1 MDLEELILLYYLK
14 VFSTI
19 SLIILIIF
27 FIYFFNFLNK
37 NIFLKNN
44 IVEIK
49 KGESFESVVKNNIT
63 DLSNYD
69 LNLIKIFY
77 FTNVYL
83 NNNFIH
89 HGEFYLE
96 NNISIINFL
105 NTISKPSNVL
115 KKITIVEGWSEKKLN
130 KELKKYF
137 INYNSIPYEDI
148 IADTYFFEDNIDF
161 NTFLN
166 KLKKTKKRYFNKFK
180 DSKIYKSYN
189 EKEIII
195 IGSLIEKEGLDYID
209 KRNISS
215 VIFNRLKKN
224 MKLQIDASVLFAIT
238 NGSYNLNR
246 KLYLKDLKIDHPY
259 NTYLHK
265 GLPPK
270 PISYVGK
277 KTLDIIFEDY
287 KTEYLFY
294 FFDYSLNM
302 HIFSKN
308 YDEHKRKLNDYR
320 NKK

>member
-19 SLIILIIF
+19 SLIIFIIF
-27 FIYFFNFLNK
+27 FIYFFYFLNK

-44 IVEIK
+44 IDEIK

-137 INYNSIPYEDI
+137 INYNSILYEDI

-166 KLKKTKKRYFNKFK
+166 KLKKTKKIFNNL
-180 DSKIYKSYN
+180 KIVRFTN
-189 EKEIII
+189 LTMKEIII

-209 KRNISS
+209 K
-215 VIFNRLKKN
+215 K
-224 MKLQIDASVLFAIT
+224 
-238 NGSYNLNR
+238 
-246 KLYLKDLKIDHPY
+246 
-259 NTYLHK
+259 
-265 GLPPK
+265 
-270 PISYVGK
+270 
-277 KTLDIIFEDY
+277 
-287 KTEYLFY
+287 Y
-294 FFDYSLNM
+294 FFS
-302 HIFSKN
+302 HFQ
-308 YDEHKRKLNDYR
+308 
-320 NKK
+320 

>member
-1 MDLEELILLYYLK
+1 MGLEELILLYYLK

-19 SLIILIIF
+19 LLISFIIF
-27 FIYFFNFLNK
+27 FIYFFYFLNK

-44 IVEIK
+44 TVEIK
-49 KGESFESVVKNNIT
+49 KGESIESVINNNI
-63 DLSNYD
+63 SNVSNLN
-69 LNLIKIFY
+69 LNLIKILY
-77 FTNVYL
+77 FSNIYL
-83 NNNFIH
+83 HNNFIH
-89 HGEFYLE
+89 HGEFYIE

-105 NTISKPSNVL
+105 NIISKPSNVL
-115 KKITIVEGWSEKKLN
+115 KKITIIEGWSKKDLN
-130 KELKKYF
+130 KEIKKYF
-137 INYNSIPYEDI
+137 KNYKNIAYEDI
-148 IADTYFFEDNIDF
+148 IADTYFFQANMDF
-161 NTFLN
+161 YTFVN
-166 KLKKTKKRYFNKFK
+166 KLKKTKKEYFKKFK
-180 DSKIYKSYN
+180 DNKINKSYN

-209 KRNISS
+209 KRKISS
-215 VIFNRLKKN
+215 VILNRLRKN

-238 NGSYNLNR
+238 NGTYNLNR
-246 KLYLKDLKIDHPY
+246 KLYLKDLKVDHPY

-308 YDEHKRKLNDYR
+308 YDEHKTKLNDYR